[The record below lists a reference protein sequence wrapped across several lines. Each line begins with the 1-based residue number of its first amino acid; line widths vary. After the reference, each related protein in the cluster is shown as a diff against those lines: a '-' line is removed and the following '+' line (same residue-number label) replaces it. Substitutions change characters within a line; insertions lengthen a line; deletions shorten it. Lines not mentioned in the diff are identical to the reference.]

1 MCNLDDRE
9 TAAQISE
16 NMYMQYF
23 LGYSSFS
30 SRPPFDASLFVEFRH
45 RLGSE
50 VINEMNEKIVAM
62 SKNTEHSKHAQD
74 TPPDPDN
81 KGQVKHNGRVI
92 MDATACPQ
100 DIA

>member
-9 TAAQISE
+9 TVAQISE

-30 SRPPFDASLFVEFRH
+30 SRAPFDASLFVEFRH

-50 VINEMNEKIVAM
+50 VINEMNENEMNEKIL
-62 SKNTEHSKHAQD
+62 SISQ
-74 TPPDPDN
+74 PCDN
-81 KGQVKHNGRVI
+81 PNDEDFPKDDNPSSEQTHKGKVI
-92 MDATACPQ
+92 MPA
-100 DIA
+100 

>member
-30 SRPPFDASLFVEFRH
+30 SRPLFDASLFVEFRH

-81 KGQVKHNGRVI
+81 KG
-92 MDATACPQ
+92 
-100 DIA
+100 